1 VNSAHLPS
9 TCTLNLGSV
18 LKFPLYSLCF
28 LSILQ
33 GIVCPPSI
41 YLSSVILRRWCTL
54 TFFASRAAGIYL
66 GLSINPISL
75 SLSSPLDFLK
85 HSIELFGSL
94 GPFTNS
100 LKFNENAFL
109 CGGGLAHSQIV
120 LSSTYSGVS
129 SVAVRVLYLSL
140 LLLLFC

>member
-1 VNSAHLPS
+1 MG
-9 TCTLNLGSV
+9 TLNLGSV
-18 LKFPLYSLCF
+18 LKFPLYSLCL

-33 GIVCPPSI
+33 GIVSPPSL
-41 YLSSVILRRWCTL
+41 YLSSVILRRWCTVS
-54 TFFASRAAGIYL
+54 FFASRAAGIYL
-66 GLSINPISL
+66 GMSINPISL
-75 SLSSPLDFLK
+75 RVVSPLDFLK

-100 LKFNENAFL
+100 LKFNENSYL
-109 CGGGLAHSQIV
+109 CGGGLAYAQIV

-129 SVAVRVLYLSL
+129 SVAVRVLFLSL